1 MQQQDTCT
9 RIKGDTTKA
18 DEPLKEINDYHGFV
32 YFVLLQLMQ
41 KLSAFMKSVMHQ
53 DTSLMKNCKGKRRK
67 ENIENTLVHFDGV
80 VLPVQAVAF
89 FFLAAVC
96 KARTRKIESDCQK
109 KHIQ

>member
-1 MQQQDTCT
+1 LQQQDTCT
-9 RIKGDTTKA
+9 RIKGDTRKA

-89 FFLAAVC
+89 FFLLQS
-96 KARTRKIESDCQK
+96 ARQEPENRK
-109 KHIQ
+109 

>member
-1 MQQQDTCT
+1 LQQQDTCT
-9 RIKGDTTKA
+9 RIKGDTRKA

-41 KLSAFMKSVMHQ
+41 KLSAFMKSVMHH
-53 DTSLMKNCKGKRRK
+53 DTSLMKNCKGKKRK

-89 FFLAAVC
+89 FFLLQS
-96 KARTRKIESDCQK
+96 ARQEPEK
-109 KHIQ
+109 